1 MKVKTLDE
9 EGQRA
14 VAKMIENG
22 YVLSD
27 QLDSPVDIDLKGSK
41 KGPLR
46 PRSQVGIP
54 PDISYK
60 ERKLHM
66 KSLKSLVSELEYWIG
81 KFRGSIPKSGKGRF
95 NRLEKVIEDKT
106 RLMQEAIDESSSTSE
121 ES

>member
-1 MKVKTLDE
+1 MMKVKTLDE

-27 QLDSPVDIDLKGSK
+27 QLDSPVDIDLKNA
-41 KGPLR
+41 R
-46 PRSQVGIP
+46 ITP
-54 PDISYK
+54 PDIPYK

-66 KSLKSLVSELEYWIG
+66 KSLKSLVSELEYWNG
-81 KFRGSIPKSGKGRF
+81 KFRGSIPKSVKDRI